1 MCGRVVILCGLSLA
15 ETSDAEII
23 VCTWNTLYSNLNNEQ
38 INVLPGSFEGGS
50 YSASDIGRAHV
61 TDILYAAFSAPD
73 CCLLLYETHYEIL
86 PHCRTVA
93 CRLMMQADST
103 GRDPGGLLTRKN
115 LEECAVR
122 RIR

>member
-1 MCGRVVILCGLSLA
+1 MVLCGFPLA
-15 ETSDAEII
+15 KTSNTEII
-23 VCTWNTLYSNLNNEQ
+23 VCTWDTLYSNLSDGQ
-38 INVLPGSFEGGS
+38 IRGLLGSFAGES
-50 YSASDIGRAHV
+50 YSASDVRRAHV

-103 GRDPGGLLTRKN
+103 GRDPGGLVTRKN